1 MTLKEAIASGKPF
14 KREGDENY
22 YYFGSLVLI
31 NDETSV
37 AYLKSV
43 ADNFE
48 TDFQE
53 TTAST
58 AMIPKMTDV
67 EFQAMLDQCRIT
79 GQQATDLRTYFTD
92 NNWLSI

>member
-14 KREGDENY
+14 KRDRDTNY
-22 YYFGSLVLI
+22 YYFGDLVLV
-31 NDETSV
+31 NDQTSV

-48 TDFQE
+48 TDYEE
-53 TTAST
+53 TIAST

-67 EFQAMLDQCRIT
+67 EFTEMLAICRIT
-79 GQQATDLRTYFTD
+79 GSQAEELRTFFIEK
-92 NNWLSI
+92 NWLGA